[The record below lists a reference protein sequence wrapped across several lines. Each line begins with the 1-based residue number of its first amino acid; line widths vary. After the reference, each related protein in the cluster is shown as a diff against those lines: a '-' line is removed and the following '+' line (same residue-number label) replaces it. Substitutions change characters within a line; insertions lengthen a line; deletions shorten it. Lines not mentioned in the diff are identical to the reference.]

1 MFFFLFERVDFA
13 ALLLFL
19 TVTLYVW
26 KYNDNF
32 FFNGDKYYT
41 VCWIIISSCF
51 KNSNFVLSQTSLR
64 IYASLNFNVIPGF
77 IKEVKKK
84 LPFIIYFIIML
95 QIFFCREILQKGKH
109 LLLIQCDT
117 GDENS
122 GLVECAR
129 HCIQRELQINKQELC
144 VILLVHLSRVSK
156 SCFSGFQVNTDLTF
170 VKS

>member
-1 MFFFLFERVDFA
+1 MQSLRDCFGEIIKFLTFLTNKVMIRCFFLFERVDFA

-64 IYASLNFNVIPGF
+64 IYASLNLNVIPGF

-84 LPFIIYFIIML
+84 INVDNLFHYNALNFFL
-95 QIFFCREILQKGKH
+95 QRNFAKRQ
-109 LLLIQCDT
+109 
-117 GDENS
+117 
-122 GLVECAR
+122 
-129 HCIQRELQINKQELC
+129 
-144 VILLVHLSRVSK
+144 
-156 SCFSGFQVNTDLTF
+156 TF
-170 VKS
+170 VAHSVWHWRRKFRFGWMCQTLHSTRAAK